1 MEERVV
7 TIGFDATVAGKK
19 LDVCGANIVLGV
31 NEISRIELMVPPTEA
46 SNSTPLKP
54 NVFRPSLMEF
64 IQLYRELAEAA
75 EKQSEVGSVDITI
88 TTNSTT
94 SGESIDRLVL
104 KDWVLSGVGMSSVS
118 ATSAPH
124 LSVIL
129 HHPAFWLT
137 KVGSV
142 YETPKSNAEK
152 IVAKAA
158 ASGPGNFLG
167 IVKSVYNAVKPGGPL
182 LFFKPPDGMPEAYRA
197 KLGTEEFDPVR
208 YIADKTKSPM
218 LDRPLKKAVTS
229 RLKSAIG
236 RFVCPMGDG
245 SSTWDMLVRSSGTL
259 LLSLTQDQ
267 SNNFTVEKGHVLEPS
282 MPWKT
287 GPLLVFDEDK
297 CFWTEVPGMDM
308 FKLAGVMA
316 RKLRIVDTRVTNWQN
331 TVGAKPKD
339 EVGMCDVLYCPVDP
353 IGADGRIMKTSAPF
367 VLTQAFM
374 EDGIYGSDIV
384 TGFAD
389 TSNARLQGFDNAL
402 RQYCR
407 AVFEITYGSMNTG
420 KMQLALG
427 FRDSGGNLILPG
439 NTCKLVSKG
448 SDVFFGYVKSVVHSL
463 STKGGCSTTIGMS
476 HVRPKLKVDKVPDGD
491 KNAAYDM

>member
-19 LDVCGANIVLGV
+19 LDVCGANIVLGI
-31 NEISRIELMVPPTEA
+31 NEISRIELMVPPTE
-46 SNSTPLKP
+46 SSGGSPLEP
-54 NVFRPSLMEF
+54 NVQAPSLTEF
-64 IQLYRELAEAA
+64 IDLYRTLAKAA
-75 EKQSEVGSVDITI
+75 ESQDETGSVDITI
-88 TTNSTT
+88 TTNSTK
-94 SGESIDRLVL
+94 SGESTDRLTL

-152 IVAKAA
+152 IVAEA
-158 ASGPGNFLG
+158 ASGAADFLG
-167 IVKSVYNAVKPGGPL
+167 IVDAVYEAVKHSVEY
-182 LFFKPPDGMPEAYRA
+182 FDPPDGMAEIY
-197 KLGTEEFDPVR
+197 KDSLGTGKFAPRD
-208 YIADKTKSPM
+208 YIRDDTPGPM
-218 LDRPLKKAVTS
+218 LDSALDYEVTE
-229 RLKSAIG
+229 RLCAAIG
-236 RFVCPMGDG
+236 RLVCPMGDG

-259 LLSLTQDQ
+259 LLSLVQDE
-267 SNNFTVEKGHVLEPS
+267 SSNFTVKEGHVLEPS
-282 MPWKT
+282 KPWKT
-287 GPLLVFDEDK
+287 GPVLTFDEDR
-297 CFWTEVPGMDM
+297 CFWTEIPGMDL
-308 FKLAGVMA
+308 FKIVGVMA
-316 RKLRIVDTRVTNWQN
+316 RKLRIFANRLTTWANP
-331 TVGAKPKD
+331 VGAKPQD
-339 EVGMCDVLYCPVDP
+339 EVGMCDVLYCPVQP
-353 IGADGRIMKTSAPF
+353 TEADGRIMKTSAPCI
-367 VLTQAFM
+367 LQQAFM

-389 TSNARLQGFDNAL
+389 TNNTRLQGFDNAL
-402 RQYCR
+402 RLYCR
-407 AVFEITYGSMNTG
+407 AIFEITYGSMNTG

-448 SDVFFGYVKSVVHSL
+448 SDVYYGYIKSVVHSL

-476 HVRPKLKVDKVPDGD
+476 HVRPELKVEKVPDGD
-491 KNAAYDM
+491 INAAYDL

>member
-54 NVFRPSLMEF
+54 NVFSPSLAEF
-64 IQLYRELAEAA
+64 IKLYRELAEAA

-88 TTNSTT
+88 TTNSTK
-94 SGESIDRLVL
+94 SGESIDRLSL

-152 IVAKAA
+152 IVAEAA
-158 ASGPGNFLG
+158 ANGAYFLDV
-167 IVKSVYNAVKPGGPL
+167 VKEVYNAVKSR
-182 LFFKPPDGMPEAYRA
+182 MEY
-197 KLGTEEFDPVR
+197 FDPPEGMASVYR
-208 YIADKTKSPM
+208 DSLGSGKFDPEEYIWDDTLGPM
-218 LDRPLKKAVTS
+218 LDAALDNEVTE
-229 RLKSAIG
+229 RLNSAIG
-236 RFVCPMGDG
+236 RLVCPMGDG
-245 SSTWDMLVRSSGTL
+245 SSTWDMLVRSSGTN
-259 LLSLTQDQ
+259 LLSLVQNQ
-267 SNNFTVEKGHVLEPS
+267 YYNFTDKIGHVLEPS
-282 MPWKT
+282 KPWKT

-308 FKLAGVMA
+308 FKLVGVMA
-316 RKLRIVDTRVTNWQN
+316 RKLRMVDTRVTNWQN

-339 EVGMCDVLYCPVDP
+339 EVGMCDVLYCPVEP
-353 IGADGRIMKTSAPF
+353 TEADGRIMKTSAPF

-389 TSNARLQGFDNAL
+389 TSNARLQGFDRAL

-448 SDVFFGYVKSVVHSL
+448 SDVFFGYIKSVVHSL

>member
-54 NVFRPSLMEF
+54 NVFSPSLTEF
-64 IQLYRELAEAA
+64 IKLYRELAEKA

-88 TTNSTT
+88 TTNSTS
-94 SGESIDRLVL
+94 SGEDVERLSL
-104 KDWVLSGVGMSSVS
+104 KNWVLSGVGMSSVS

-152 IVAKAA
+152 IVAEAA
-158 ASGPGNFLG
+158 ANASDFLG
-167 IVKSVYNAVKPGGPL
+167 IVDAVYDAVKNRV
-182 LFFKPPDGMPEAYRA
+182 EY
-197 KLGTEEFDPVR
+197 FDPPEGMSKTYKESLGVGKFEPR
-208 YIADKTKSPM
+208 KYIRDDTPGPM
-218 LDRPLKKAVTS
+218 LDAALDYEVTT
-229 RLKSAIG
+229 RLCSAIG
-236 RFVCPMGDG
+236 RYVCPMGDG
-245 SSTWDMLVRSSGTL
+245 SSTWDMLVRSSGSL
-259 LLSLTQDQ
+259 LLSLVQDES
-267 SNNFTVEKGHVLEPS
+267 SNFMEEIGHVLEPS
-282 MPWKT
+282 KPWKT
-287 GPLLVFDEDK
+287 GPLLTFNEDK

-308 FKLAGVMA
+308 FKIVGVMA
-316 RKLRIVDTRVTNWQN
+316 RKLRIFANRLTTWANP
-331 TVGAKPKD
+331 VGARPQD
-339 EVGMCDVLYCPVDP
+339 EVGMCDVLYCPVEP
-353 IGADGRIMKTSAPF
+353 TEADGRIMKTSAPF

-384 TGFAD
+384 TGFAE
-389 TSNARLQGFDNAL
+389 TSNTRLQGFDKAL
-402 RQYCR
+402 RLYCR

-420 KMQLALG
+420 KMQMALG

-448 SDVFFGYVKSVVHSL
+448 SDVLFGYVKSVVHSL

-476 HVRPKLKVDKVPDGD
+476 YVRPTLKVEKVPDGD
-491 KNAAYDM
+491 INAAYDLG